1 MLFFFCHLPFFAGIL
16 FFLTHHLGLTLMR
29 ATASYLYEGLVA
41 SPFVPYA
48 ADRDG
53 VSTIG
58 CVGHPASCYCELATS
73 HF

>member
-1 MLFFFCHLPFFAGIL
+1 MFFMPSFFRAVIL
-16 FFLTHHLGLTLMR
+16 IFSTPHLGLTLMR